1 MAAFP
6 PVLSADPSHLIL
18 GSMPGRR
25 SLERTQYYAHPQNSF
40 WYIMS
45 QVCGFDLALDYPKR
59 LESLT
64 DAGYCLWDVLHDC
77 DREGSLDSKIE
88 KYSEVP
94 NNFKT
99 FFEDNPTL
107 KLVGF
112 NGQASRKIFNRHF
125 AWLYQELEHIKWVDL
140 PSTSPAHAR
149 LNRSEKY
156 KIWSKQ
162 LTP

>member
-6 PVLSADPSHLIL
+6 PVLSNNPTHLIL

-25 SLERTQYYAHPQNSF
+25 SLQRNEYYAHPQNAF

-45 QVCGFDLALDYPKR
+45 QICSFDLALDYAER
-59 LESLT
+59 VESLT
-64 DAGYCLWDVLHDC
+64 NARYCLWDVLHDC
-77 DREGSLDSKIE
+77 DRKGSLDSKIE
-88 KYSEVP
+88 KSSEIP
-94 NNFKT
+94 NDFKI
-99 FFEDNPTL
+99 FLEQNPTL

-112 NGQASRKIFNRHF
+112 NGQASRKIFSRHF
-125 AWLYQELEHIKWVDL
+125 ACLYQEFEHIKWVDL

-156 KIWSKQ
+156 RIWSKQ
-162 LTP
+162 LTL